1 MSNNNECES
10 CKTNQT
16 NDRDMY
22 GRKLPK
28 GTPPKRDILGRVIPE
43 PEEKKRD
50 IHGRVIPDKKEGD

>member
-22 GRKLPK
+22 GRKIPEGK
-28 GTPPKRDILGRVIPE
+28 PPKRDIFGRVIPE
-43 PEEKKRD
+43 PEKEKRD
-50 IHGRVIPDKKEGD
+50 IYGRVLTNQEDD